1 MEVSLE
7 IKSEKKNHFKHI
19 WIAKLLILSASFASM
34 LFSIYLF
41 YSKDT
46 QNGIFVGL
54 WVPSILSA
62 GNLLFVGTHE
72 Q

>member
-1 MEVSLE
+1 MEVNLE
-7 IKSEKKNHFKHI
+7 TKSEKKNYFKRI

-54 WVPSILSA
+54 WVPSVLSA

>member
-1 MEVSLE
+1 ME
-7 IKSEKKNHFKHI
+7 IKSEKKNHFKRI
-19 WIAKLLILSASFASM
+19 WIAKLLILGASFASM